1 MKSIVLAGGCFWGI
15 EKFFSQF
22 EGLKTETG
30 YANGPSAEAD
40 YRAVCSGL
48 GHTEAVRIE
57 YPEDLHC
64 AQLIALLFE
73 VIDPTSLN
81 RQGNDTGINYRTG
94 IYTSCD
100 KCLETAKVMLA
111 DLQKQLNRPVVVE
124 AEPLRNFVPAEEY
137 HQHYLD
143 KNPLGYCHLP
153 PAILHDQKMPSL
165 EQVIQA
171 YPGLEKVL

>member
-1 MKSIVLAGGCFWGI
+1 MDKKPETEEIR
-15 EKFFSQF
+15 E
-22 EGLKTETG
+22 TETVK
-30 YANGPSAEAD
+30 AEEPETQAEA
-40 YRAVCSGL
+40 AE
-48 GHTEAVRIE
+48 EAVD
-57 YPEDLHC
+57 P
-64 AQLIALLFE
+64 
-73 VIDPTSLN
+73 IDELN
-81 RQGNDTGINYRTG
+81 SEI
-94 IYTSCD
+94 
-100 KCLETAKVMLA
+100 A

-165 EQVIQA
+165 DQVIQA